1 MPSTRQAE
9 MAASLTVLRLAT
21 LFVAGCSQT
30 DRAVRPSPPRVGS
43 PGGLR
48 KADDMNRYGSPV
60 RVSAAGALLALAGLA
75 VAGCSAASTSS
86 PEPAA
91 GGTGAPSS
99 AAPAGSGSFAGTAL
113 FPIAVGNT
121 WTYKVATAG
130 LGAGTSVDKIIKVV
144 PVPGGNQVTTT
155 HTFNGVT
162 NTETLLFGSDG
173 SITQPLT
180 SIGSATVRVK
190 SGSIRWP
197 SQAVIDSGQPV
208 MSTIVIVASVG
219 GQSQSITAHVTVRG
233 AGPATVTVPAGTYHA
248 TIVESTASESIAGIT
263 VSIEIRTWLAPG
275 VGPVKSQVTTNG
287 AVVSG
292 EELMSFV
299 KG

>member
-1 MPSTRQAE
+1 
-9 MAASLTVLRLAT
+9 
-21 LFVAGCSQT
+21 
-30 DRAVRPSPPRVGS
+30 
-43 PGGLR
+43 
-48 KADDMNRYGSPV
+48 MNRY
-60 RVSAAGALLALAGLA
+60 RSALRASVAGTLLVLAGLA
-75 VAGCSAASTSS
+75 VAGCGPAPASSSAPAAAGAST
-86 PEPAA
+86 
-91 GGTGAPSS
+91 PSS
-99 AAPAGSGSFAGTAL
+99 AAPAGGGSFAGTAL

-121 WTYKVATAG
+121 WTYQVATAG
-130 LGAGTSVDKIIKVV
+130 VGAGTSVDKIIKVV
-144 PVPGGNQVTTT
+144 PAPGGNQVTTT

-162 NTETLLFGSDG
+162 STQTLLFGSDG

-180 SIGSATVRVK
+180 SIGSATVRVR

-208 MSTIVIVASVG
+208 MSTIVIVASVA

-233 AGPATVTVPAGTYHA
+233 AGQGTVTVPAGTYHA
-248 TIVESTASESIAGIT
+248 TIVESTVSESIAGIT
-263 VSIEIRTWLAPG
+263 VSIDIRTWLAAG

-292 EELMSFV
+292 EELRSFV

>member
-1 MPSTRQAE
+1 
-9 MAASLTVLRLAT
+9 LRA
-21 LFVAGCSQT
+21 
-30 DRAVRPSPPRVGS
+30 
-43 PGGLR
+43 
-48 KADDMNRYGSPV
+48 
-60 RVSAAGALLALAGLA
+60 SAAGALLALVGL
-75 VAGCSAASTSS
+75 VMAGCGPASTSS
-86 PEPAA
+86 SAPAA
-91 GGTGAPSS
+91 AGASAPSS
-99 AAPAGSGSFAGTAL
+99 AAPAGGSFAGTAL

-121 WTYKVATAG
+121 WTYQVATAG

-155 HTFNGVT
+155 HSFNGVT
-162 NTETLLFGSDG
+162 STQTLLFGSDG

-197 SQAVIDSGQPV
+197 SQAVIDSGQPI
-208 MSTIVIVASVG
+208 MSTIVIAASVA

-233 AGPATVTVPAGTYHA
+233 AGSATVTVPAGTYHA
-248 TIVESTASESIAGIT
+248 TIVESTVSESIAGIA

-287 AVVSG
+287 AAVSG
-292 EELMSFV
+292 EELRSFV

>member
-1 MPSTRQAE
+1 
-9 MAASLTVLRLAT
+9 
-21 LFVAGCSQT
+21 
-30 DRAVRPSPPRVGS
+30 
-43 PGGLR
+43 
-48 KADDMNRYGSPV
+48 MNRYRFIAHASV
-60 RVSAAGALLALAGLA
+60 ACALLLALAGLA
-75 VAGCSAASTSS
+75 VAGCGSASTPSSPAAAASSGSS
-86 PEPAA
+86 
-91 GGTGAPSS
+91 TPSS

-121 WTYKVATAG
+121 WTYKVTTAG
-130 LGAGTSVDKIIKVV
+130 PGLGTTVDKIIKVV

-180 SIGSATVRVK
+180 SIGSTTVRVK
-190 SGSIRWP
+190 SGSIKWP

-208 MSTIVIVASVG
+208 ESTIVIVASVA
-219 GQSQSITAHVTVRG
+219 GQSHSITAHVTVRG
-233 AGPATVTVPAGTYHA
+233 AGSATVTVPAGTYHA
-248 TIVESTASESIAGIT
+248 TIVESTVSESIAGIT
-263 VSIEIRTWLAPG
+263 VGIKIQTWLAPG

-287 AVVSG
+287 ELVSG
-292 EELMSFV
+292 EELTSFV